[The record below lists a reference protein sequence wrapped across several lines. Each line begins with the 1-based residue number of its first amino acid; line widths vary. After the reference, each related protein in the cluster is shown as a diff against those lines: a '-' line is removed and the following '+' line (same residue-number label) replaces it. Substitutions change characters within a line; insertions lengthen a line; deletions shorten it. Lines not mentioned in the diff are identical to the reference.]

1 MNNFLMLEEKI
12 GTKIIIDG
20 LRILRVEEGVSIS
33 IVHYDNPKTSNSQVI
48 YVKETIQEI
57 WEMIGARK

>member
-1 MNNFLMLEEKI
+1 MDKFLLLEEKI

-20 LRILRVEEGVSIS
+20 LRILRVEEGVGIS
-33 IVHYDNPKTSNSQVI
+33 IVHYDNPKSPNSQVI

-57 WEMIGARK
+57 WQMIGMKK